1 MNVIQLAG
9 LVFDVKEHDFVDEP
23 NENCIFSSF
32 DAAYNFRE
40 QELDGVGSVTV
51 MKVEPGVVSLDC

>member
-1 MNVIQLAG
+1 MNVIQFAG
-9 LVFDVKEHDFVDEP
+9 LVFDVVQHDFVDEP

-40 QELDGVGSVTV
+40 QELDGVGSVAV
-51 MKVEPGVVSLDC
+51 MKVEPGVVILEC